1 MQLTDV
7 VAHTPGVV
15 SRMVDGEAVLV
26 DPKKGMVRVLNPAGA
41 RIWETIDGRRTV
53 AELATVIA
61 AEYGIEAARAE
72 ADTIAFCEDLVRRN
86 VLTVSK

>member
-41 RIWETIDGRRTV
+41 RIWEMIDGRRTV
-53 AELATVIA
+53 AELAADIA
-61 AEYGIEAARAE
+61 AEYGIEASRAE
-72 ADTIAFCEDLVRRN
+72 ADTTTFCDDLVRRG
-86 VLTVSK
+86 VLTVSR

>member
-1 MQLTDV
+1 LQLTDV

-26 DPKKGMVRVLNPAGA
+26 DPKQGMVRVLNPAGA
-41 RIWETIDGRRTV
+41 HIWEMIDGQRAV
-53 AELATVIA
+53 AELAASIA
-61 AEYGIEAARAE
+61 AEYDIEAPRAQ
-72 ADTIAFCEDLVRRN
+72 ADTVAFCDDLVRRG

>member
-1 MQLTDV
+1 VQLTDI

-41 RIWETIDGRRTV
+41 RIWEMIDGQRTV
-53 AELATVIA
+53 AALAADIA
-61 AEYGIEAARAE
+61 AEYGIDAARAQ
-72 ADTIAFCEDLVRRN
+72 ADTITFCEDLVRRG
-86 VLTVSK
+86 VLTISR

>member
-1 MQLTDV
+1 MV
-7 VAHTPGVV
+7 HTPDVV

-41 RIWETIDGRRTV
+41 RIWEMIDGRRTV
-53 AELATVIA
+53 AELAADIA
-61 AEYGIEAARAE
+61 AEYGIVTSRAE
-72 ADTIAFCEDLVRRN
+72 ADTITFCEDLVRRG